1 MGFLQ
6 GAQAALGTSQAIASQ
21 DLARRNQNAQ
31 LGLMREQ
38 QDIANTTADV
48 ENDQR
53 EGKQNFSDIFLAS
66 GKVDLVQ
73 DWNALQGT
81 HPELLERMSDSRP
94 EYQTFTDESGKIQQA
109 QFHAYVPAPNPD
121 DGYIVQLRRMD
132 TGDIVPLT
140 EGKSAAA
147 GDGPRIISKEEFAQ
161 NIEKRWQAGIS
172 KDYLVGSA
180 GALLVG
186 ESNLG
191 AVQNQ
196 QQLTDMTEAILDK
209 AATTKLAN
217 DPAAMAEFYARVTE
231 TNDLNV
237 LKELF
242 TKIGGDTD
250 ALLERATAKATDL
263 WTKSRAENKSAGEE
277 GSIEKLLADKGI
289 TKEKWEGYDKETR
302 RKVIERLDLAQMVDY
317 TTDVTGGKLLAFA
330 EDLISMPYDFLIN
343 DLNAMKESGV
353 GRALGFSDIDA
364 PATPRREYDS
374 AQQENDAA
382 AMRKQAYVTERRVD
396 AAFATMPPAALTA
409 ENVRKAIM
417 DGTQKPTQEQLTEI
431 HNLLG
436 HNQIKTDAQLVEK
449 VKSGQINRQ
458 NASRIAMMM
467 AMTEKGDSTKK
478 MALHQKLMN
487 SFERGDQ
494 EVGLAQVDAM
504 ANNAQTRS
512 NQNVSNQINLDK
524 HREAVRKYNSEQA
537 KQVADDTQPW
547 LDSVLE
553 TVGLSKKN
561 EDGTYSPTDD
571 DFSGG
576 KDEAKIIGR
585 SISGLMGKM
594 RQLRKG
600 DEQAAAVYMDRLSIG
615 VGMYVQAMV
624 NGDTN
629 NVFSQQNFLDVFR
642 DEADGTM
649 DIDSSR
655 IRPGA
660 YKTVNG
666 KQKMTSIA
674 YVDESGV
681 NSQTVDLA
689 LILKDH
695 PQVANFLITAATK
708 NSK

>member
-6 GAQAALGTSQAIASQ
+6 GAEAALRTSQAIGSQ

-38 QDIANTTADV
+38 QDIANTKADV
-48 ENDQR
+48 ENDKR
-53 EGKQNFSDIFLAS
+53 EGKQNASDIIQAT
-66 GKVDLVQ
+66 GKVMDQ
-73 DWNALQGT
+73 DWNEAWKT
-81 HPELLERMSDSRP
+81 HPELFKRMSNSRP
-94 EYQTFTDESGKIQQA
+94 EYQTFTDESGNIQQA

-132 TGDIVPLT
+132 TGDIVPMT

-172 KDYLVGSA
+172 KGYFEDNAGVLIVGPRT
-180 GALLVG
+180 LQKL
-186 ESNLG
+186 
-191 AVQNQ
+191 QDQ
-196 QQLTDMTEAILDK
+196 QQLTDITEGLLDK

-302 RKVIERLDLAQMVDY
+302 KKVIERLDLAQMVDY
-317 TTDVTGGKLLAFA
+317 TTDVTGGKLLALA
-330 EDLISMPYDFLIN
+330 EDLISAPWDFLVN

-364 PATPRREYDS
+364 PATPRRKYGA

-382 AMRKQAYVTERRVD
+382 AMRKQAHVTERRVD
-396 AAFATMPPAALTA
+396 AAFATMPPAALTV

-431 HNLLG
+431 NNLLG

-449 VKSGQINRQ
+449 VKGGQINRQ

-467 AMTEKGDSTKK
+467 AMTEEGDSTKK

-494 EVGLAQVDAM
+494 EVGLAQEDAM
-504 ANNAQTRS
+504 ANNAQTRR

-524 HREAVRKYNSEQA
+524 HRQAVRAYNSTQA
-537 KQVADDTQPW
+537 RNVAEATQPW
-547 LDSVLE
+547 LDSILE

-666 KQKMTSIA
+666 EKKMTSIA